1 MNVAM
6 FETLY
11 RRSGCGSVFNFLQSG
26 KFRYQEMHL
35 SSGRWTDGKTIKFW
49 DGICYP
55 SSTLDGASFPRKR
68 ANASLYAFTLF
79 KPGRR

>member
-1 MNVAM
+1 MRKSL
-6 FETLY
+6 FEELY
-11 RRSGCGSVFNFLQSG
+11 KSSGCPSVYDFIKSG
-26 KFRYQEMHL
+26 RFGYQEMHI

-55 SSTLDGASFPRKR
+55 SGSLDGAAFPRKN

-79 KPGRR
+79 KGSRK